1 MKTYLLVRVHAGE
14 ATAVA
19 GLATLGSDS
28 LDFLL
33 GAGEGVSDVLQ
44 SWTVGNRIAYRL
56 AKLPGLSFPWSDM
69 LIGLCV
75 IERFESSKIG

>member
-28 LDFLL
+28 LDFFL
-33 GAGEGVSDVLQ
+33 GAGEGVSAVLQ
-44 SWTVGNRIAYRL
+44 SWMLESNSLPVGEVAGVVVSVVRHID
-56 AKLPGLSFPWSDM
+56 WDV
-69 LIGLCV
+69 CD
-75 IERFESSKIG
+75 